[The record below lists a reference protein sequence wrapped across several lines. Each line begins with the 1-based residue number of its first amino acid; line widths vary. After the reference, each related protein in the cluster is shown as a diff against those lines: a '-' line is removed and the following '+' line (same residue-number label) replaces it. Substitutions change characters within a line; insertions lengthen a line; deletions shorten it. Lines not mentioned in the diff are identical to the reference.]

1 MIEDIFIDSESP
13 LSAFHR
19 DPEGVKMNR
28 KAGFITNAK
37 EYAGAPAAAAL
48 AKAGWDVFCHD
59 DSFASPDMRAA
70 YERDNPGR
78 YAAAAQDAAAFI
90 SEGFERFGRIDALI
104 SNDIPK
110 GTRLLKGRTAGTAS
124 LESSDLLEEFE
135 KHLDSLVVEPVRLL
149 QAALPMM
156 KAARAGSIVLITSGA
171 PLRTPAMG
179 GPHGYTAARAATNML
194 AKSLAGELARY
205 NIQVNAVAP
214 FLVYSETF
222 FPSELGAEDPKF
234 ASFVKKLVPMQRFG
248 APEEI
253 GTLIYQLASG
263 DMSFVSGQVIAFSG
277 AGC

>member
-1 MIEDIFIDSESP
+1 
-13 LSAFHR
+13 
-19 DPEGVKMNR
+19 MNR
-28 KAGFITNAK
+28 RAGFVTNAK

-59 DSFASPDMRAA
+59 DSFASPEVRAH
-70 YERDNPGR
+70 YERENPGR
-78 YAAAAQDAAAFI
+78 YAASAQAAAAFI
-90 SEGFERFGRIDALI
+90 AEGVERFGRIDALI

-110 GTRLLKGRTAGTAS
+110 GTRLIGAGTTAPSS
-124 LESSDLLEEFE
+124 LGSSDLLEEFE
-135 KHLDSLVVEPVRLL
+135 VYLDALVMEPVRLL
-149 QAALPMM
+149 RAALPTM

-194 AKSLAGELARY
+194 AKSLAGELAPY

-214 FLVYSETF
+214 FLVYNQTF
-222 FPSELGAEDPKF
+222 FPSAIGAEDPKY
-234 ASFVKKLVPMQRFG
+234 ASLVKKMVPMQRFG

-253 GTLIYQLASG
+253 GSLIRQLASG
-263 DMSFVSGQVIAFSG
+263 EVSFVSGQVIAFSG